1 MGASKQILRDM
12 LEYSALVLD
21 GLLNT
26 LTLAASITISGLLV
40 GLFLLFFLINKNRH
54 IKNVAETYVSF
65 FKGTPLIP
73 LLFLIYYGSP
83 ALGWRISA
91 FEAALVGFTLNIAA
105 YNSSYLFSSYLSIDQ
120 SELESAEAMGFSKT
134 QIYLHIILPQVLATS
149 IPTLTSQAISNLKDT
164 ALVFLIGYTD
174 FFARMQEIA
183 TENFQFLWV
192 YTLVAMCYLLLTS
205 MIILLSRELERRLIN
220 WNFVR

>member
-205 MIILLSRELERRLIN
+205 MIILLSRELEGRLIN

>member
-1 MGASKQILRDM
+1 M

>member
-1 MGASKQILRDM
+1 M

-220 WNFVR
+220 WNFFR

>member
-1 MGASKQILRDM
+1 M

-205 MIILLSRELERRLIN
+205 MIILLSRELEGRLIN

>member
-220 WNFVR
+220 WNFFR